1 MNCVHT
7 KKETFKSYPPGPQ
20 NGDRVFKRGNR
31 GTKRSL
37 WLANRTDVLIK
48 RGDLNTDMH
57 TPRNLH
63 EDRERIR
70 VTLLQ
75 AKEHQGLPAATRS
88 QGRGLGQIPA
98 SEPPEGTTP
107 DNVLPLDFRPP
118 ELQGNTFLVSKPPSL
133 GYFGTAALG
142 KSHVEGGRQRWGQGP
157 DPHNFQEPS
166 TNLGGGGCRAFGISS
181 NQTTQYVRHG
191 SCRVCAP
198 C

>member
-1 MNCVHT
+1 M
-7 KKETFKSYPPGPQ
+7 
-20 NGDRVFKRGNR
+20 
-31 GTKRSL
+31 
-37 WLANRTDVLIK
+37 TDVLIK
-48 RGDLNTDMH
+48 KEILETDTYIKRM
-57 TPRNLH
+57 PC
-63 EDRERIR
+63 EDESRDCG
-70 VTLLQ
+70 LFLQ

-181 NQTTQYVRHG
+181 NQTTQDVRHG